1 MTRFEQDWTS
11 DVLAAFT
18 QEEAQGLTPL
28 PGEVDYLRTFRR
40 MCGGSTSLFAF
51 GLRVAI
57 WMVAFAPLWLHGRFA
72 TFSTLAR
79 RERTQ
84 LLSRLLVHRVLAV
97 RELTTLL
104 KLTAAM
110 ALLGT
115 ASVRARSGYDAV
127 QSPARTESAVRR
139 QLPVLNAAAESA
151 PLKRAAS

>member
-1 MTRFEQDWTS
+1 MTRLEQDWTS
-11 DVLAAFT
+11 DVLAAFI

-28 PGEVDYLRTFRR
+28 PGEVDYVKTFRR
-40 MCGGSTSLFAF
+40 MRGGSTSLCAF

-72 TFSTLAR
+72 TFSRLAR
-79 RERTQ
+79 RDRTQ
-84 LLSRLLVHRVLAV
+84 LLARLLAHKVFAV
-97 RELTTLL
+97 RELTNLL

-139 QLPVLNAAAESA
+139 QLPLVSADAESA
-151 PLKRAAS
+151 ALKRAAS

>member
-18 QEEAQGLTPL
+18 QDEAQGLSPL
-28 PGEVDYLRTFRR
+28 PGEVDYVKTFRR
-40 MCGGSTSLFAF
+40 MRGGATGLCAL

-57 WMVAFAPLWLHGRFA
+57 WMVAFAPLWLHGRLL
-72 TFSTLAR
+72 TFSKLAR
-79 RERTQ
+79 GERTQ
-84 LLSRLLVHRVLAV
+84 LLGRLLAHHSFAV
-97 RELTTLL
+97 RELTMLL

-127 QSPARTESAVRR
+127 QAPARSESVVRR
-139 QLPVLNAAAESA
+139 QLPVLNVDAAAKPME
-151 PLKRAAS
+151 RAAS

>member
-1 MTRFEQDWTS
+1 
-11 DVLAAFT
+11 
-18 QEEAQGLTPL
+18 
-28 PGEVDYLRTFRR
+28 
-40 MCGGSTSLFAF
+40 LFAF